1 MVLVEGRAPSH
12 FFGVRINLHVDYTK
26 KRQQLTANT
35 SKLARTRVSTLV
47 LAVALFSQNRELLI
61 FCCVYLYILILNQ
74 ILVFI
79 YLQEQFH
86 KISLIHLII

>member
-12 FFGVRINLHVDYTK
+12 FFGVRINLHV
-26 KRQQLTANT
+26 LTANT